1 MNNSSVIPFPQR
13 NAQNNRPEAREKLT
27 PQSLEAEQ
35 STLGAMLM
43 ERDAVARA
51 VEILTV
57 DDFYRELHK
66 KIFKSVLKLFDKGE
80 PIDIVTI
87 AEDLRRNGMLEE
99 VGGSEY
105 LSALIEACPS
115 SVNVE
120 AYAKVVSE
128 KSVLRQLLRAADQIS
143 GMVYAEGDEVDSLVD
158 QSEKLIF
165 NINQTKLKTG
175 FSPIKQLL
183 MTAYDQ
189 IEKQFQHRG
198 EATGISTGFKDLDDI
213 TSGLQPTDF
222 IIVAA
227 RPSMGKCCDENVI
240 IDDPVTGE
248 RLTIKEMITQKREQV
263 LNMSRRGELQT
274 ASISDWI
281 DSGVKP
287 VWQVTTRLG
296 RSVEV
301 TGHHPFYTVQGWTP
315 LHDLKVGEKIAIP
328 RSVPVF
334 GTDETLSSEQV
345 RLLAYFIAEGG
356 LTGSVPKW
364 TNSDPLLVADF
375 SGAIEACFP
384 ELEIKA
390 ANKSGIDYKIVR
402 PNRGTGMAPN
412 RLTAWL
418 KDLGLWGQY
427 AKEKSFPACV
437 WTQKKAGLSE
447 FLRVLFSCDGTIYKL
462 GDYPRIEFTVASEKL
477 AQDVQHALL
486 RFGIV
491 AKLWAKKSKC
501 NGKEFKSWRVEITDP
516 QSVMI
521 YNAEIGW
528 IGEKAGRAMA
538 TDFWERPKPKRQ
550 SNNGHPP
557 REVWDLVKESCR
569 RQDISLV
576 ELARRAGE
584 TVATGKYGG
593 FNPHCNRSLP
603 SHRLRAYAEVLQDIR
618 LWRIASPDIYWDEI
632 VSIEYIGE
640 HQVYDLT
647 VPDGS
652 NFIAQDIFVHNTAL
666 CLNIAHHIALKE
678 NQPVAI
684 FSLEMS
690 KEQLVQRLICS
701 EASIKSQDL
710 RRGRVQD
717 GDWHRITNAVNR
729 LYQAPMFIDDQ
740 PGQGTFEMRA
750 KARRLM
756 AEHGQLGLIV
766 VDYLQLAHSSGKS
779 ENRVQEISEIARA
792 FKSMARELKCPL
804 IALSQLSR
812 AVEQREDKR
821 PMLSDLRESG
831 CLTGETLVYLPDSG
845 AYKRLDEL
853 EYLSGFRVLA
863 VDDQT
868 GKLEPRVVTR
878 AFSTGVKPVYKL
890 TMASGRTV
898 RATGNHKF
906 LGVNQWK
913 RLDKIEIG
921 SHLALPRQ
929 IVGPRDAATP
939 PMREAELALLAH
951 LIGDGC
957 TLQKRGSSY
966 TSGEEELARA
976 VVGFAR
982 EVFGDA
988 IRPKISLDNRSRWE
1002 VGLVSST
1009 HLAPGKPNAVTKWLR
1024 ELGAWDKRSYQKLV
1038 PTRVFAQSDEKIG
1051 LFLRHLWATD
1061 GCLHLKKCGQSQTP
1075 LAFYTS
1081 NSPRLA
1087 RDVQSLLL
1095 RLGVQSTLR
1104 ELDQKGKGR
1113 TMWNVVVTGQ
1123 SDMRRFIERV
1133 GAFGARRSAKLEELR
1148 ALCENQS
1155 ENTNRDVIPR
1165 EVWRHLV
1172 VPAMERNGIT
1182 TREVQARIGTNYCGT
1197 TLYKSNLSRA
1207 RAARVAAVVG
1217 SDELRAL
1224 SQSDIYWDKV
1234 VSIEPDGEEE
1244 VYDLTVEGLHSF
1256 VANDIVVHNS
1266 IEAEADLVAFIYRA
1280 SYYKRKALHKSS
1292 DDNKGGKK
1300 SYSSQSSA
1308 PVSDDDPDF
1317 DPDEGKAEIIIGK
1330 HRNGP
1335 VGTIK
1340 LGFQPEFARFT
1351 NLASDDYNDGY

>member
-1 MNNSSVIPFPQR
+1 MNSSSVIPFPQR
-13 NAQNNRPEAREKLT
+13 NANNNRPESREKLT

-43 ERDAVARA
+43 ERDAVARS

-80 PIDIVTI
+80 PIDIVTV

-198 EATGISTGFKDLDDI
+198 EATGISTGFTDLDDI

-227 RPSMGKCCDENVI
+227 RPSMGKCLLHSEKLIN
-240 IDDPVTGE
+240 PATGE
-248 RLTIKEMITQKREQV
+248 LITIQEAVQRQLSSV
-263 LNMSRRGELQT
+263 LNLAGAGKHKLAESK
-274 ASISDWI
+274 ISDWI

-287 VWQVTTRLG
+287 VWRVTTRLG
-296 RSVEV
+296 RSVAV
-301 TGHHPFYTVQGWTP
+301 TGHHPFLAVHGWTP
-315 LHDLKVGEKIAIP
+315 LHDLKVGEKIAVP

-334 GTDETLSSEQV
+334 GNDDTLSHEQI

-356 LTGSVPKW
+356 LSGTVPKFS
-364 TNSDPLLVADF
+364 NADPVLIADF
-375 SGAIEACFP
+375 SAAIAREFP

-390 ANKSGIDYKIVR
+390 ANKSSIDYKIVR
-402 PNRGTGMAPN
+402 PNRGKGMAPN
-412 RLTAWL
+412 ALTAWL
-418 KDLGLWGQY
+418 RELGLWGKL
-427 AKEKSFPACV
+427 AKEKFFPAQV
-437 WTQKKAGLSE
+437 WTLPKPKLAE
-447 FLRVLFSCDGTIYKL
+447 FLRVLFSCDGTIYQL

-486 RFGIV
+486 RFGVV
-491 AKLWAKKSKC
+491 AKLWAKKAKYKE
-501 NGKEFKSWRVEITDP
+501 KEFQSWRVEITDP
-516 QSVMI
+516 QSVML

-528 IGEKAGRAMA
+528 VGEKAGRALA
-538 TDFWERPKPKRQ
+538 TDFWERPTPKRR

-557 REVWDLVKESCR
+557 REVWDLVKESCKR
-569 RQDISLV
+569 AGISLS
-576 ELARRAGE
+576 EMARRAGE
-584 TVATGKYGG
+584 IVPAEG
-593 FNPHCNRSLP
+593 FNPHTKRGLP
-603 SHRLRAYAEVLQDIR
+603 SHRLRAYAEVLQDIG

-652 NFIAQDIFVHNTAL
+652 NFVAQDIFVHNTAL

-750 KARRLM
+750 KARRLA

-853 EYLSGFRVLA
+853 EHLSGFRVLA
-863 VDDQT
+863 VDDAT

-890 TMASGRTV
+890 TMASGRSI
-898 RATGNHKF
+898 RATANHKF
-906 LGVNQWK
+906 LSVGAWK
-913 RLDKIEIG
+913 RLDEIEIG

-929 IVGPRDAATP
+929 TVGPRDAATS
-939 PMREAELALLAH
+939 PMNHDELALLAH
-951 LIGDGC
+951 LIGDGS
-957 TLQKRGSSY
+957 TLQKRGSYY

-982 EVFGDA
+982 EVFGTA
-988 IRPKISLDNRSRWE
+988 IRPKITLDNRNRWE
-1002 VGLVSST
+1002 VGLISST
-1009 HLAPGKPNAVTKWLR
+1009 HLAPGKPNAVAKWLR
-1024 ELGAWDKRSYQKLV
+1024 ELGAWDKRSYQKIV
-1038 PTRVFAQSDEKIG
+1038 PARVFLQSDEKIG

-1061 GCLHLKKCGQSQTP
+1061 GCLHLKKCGQSLTP
-1075 LAFYTS
+1075 LAYYAS
-1081 NSPRLA
+1081 NSNRLA

-1104 ELDQKGKGR
+1104 EVDQKGKGR
-1113 TMWNVVVTGQ
+1113 PMWNVIVTGQ

-1133 GAFGARRSAKLEELR
+1133 GAFGARRSTKLEELR
-1148 ALCENQS
+1148 ALCADQI

-1165 EVWRHLV
+1165 EVWRDLV
-1172 VPAMERNGIT
+1172 VPATERGGLT
-1182 TREVQARIGTNYCGT
+1182 TRAMQARIGTRYCGS
-1197 TLYKSNLSRA
+1197 TLYKSNLSRE
-1207 RAARVAAVVG
+1207 RAARVAAVV
-1217 SDELRAL
+1217 ECEKLRAL
-1224 SQSDIYWDKV
+1224 SESDLYWDKV

-1256 VANDIVVHNS
+1256 VANDIIVHNS

-1280 SYYKRKALHKSS
+1280 SYYKRKALHKSAG
-1292 DDNKGGKK
+1292 DDKGGKK
-1300 SYSSQSSA
+1300 SYSSQSAA
-1308 PVSDDDPDF
+1308 PVSDDDPEF

-1351 NLASDDYNDGY
+1351 NLAPDDYGGGGY

>member
-13 NAQNNRPEAREKLT
+13 NANNNRPESREKLT

-51 VEILTV
+51 VESLTV

-80 PIDIVTI
+80 PIDIVTV

-143 GMVYAEGDEVDSLVD
+143 GMVYADGDEVDGLVD

-165 NINQTKLKTG
+165 DINRQKLKTG
-175 FSPIKQLL
+175 FTHIKPLL

-198 EATGISTGFKDLDDI
+198 EATGISTGFVDLDDI
-213 TSGLQPTDF
+213 TSGLQPTDLV
-222 IIVAA
+222 ILAA
-227 RPSMGKCCDENVI
+227 RPSMGKCLGALSLITNPD
-240 IDDPVTGE
+240 TGE
-248 RLTIKEMITQKREQV
+248 RITIEEAIARRLPEISNLSSQGEIQV
-263 LNMSRRGELQT
+263 
-274 ASISDWI
+274 APISDWI

-287 VWQVTTRLG
+287 VWKVTTRLG

-301 TGHHPFYTVQGWTP
+301 TGHHPFLAVKGWTP

-328 RSVPVF
+328 RCVPVF
-334 GTDETLSSEQV
+334 GTDETLSIDEN

-364 TNSDPLLVADF
+364 TNADPLLVADF
-375 SGAIEACFP
+375 SGAIEARFP

-390 ANKSGIDYKIVR
+390 ASKSGIDYKIVR
-402 PNRGTGMAPN
+402 PNRGKGIAPN

-418 KDLGLWGQY
+418 KEIGLWGQY
-427 AKEKSFPACV
+427 AREKSFPACV
-437 WTQKKAGLSE
+437 WTQPKAGLSE
-447 FLRVLFSCDGTIYKL
+447 FLRVLFSCDGTIYKM

-491 AKLWAKKSKC
+491 AKLWAKKARYKE
-501 NGKEFKSWRVEITDP
+501 KEFKSWRVEITDP
-516 QSVMI
+516 QSVMV

-538 TDFWERPKPKRQ
+538 TDFWEREKPKRQ

-557 REVWDLVKESCR
+557 REVWDLVKDSCKR
-569 RQDISLV
+569 AGISLSEV
-576 ELARRAGE
+576 ARRAGE
-584 TVATGKYGG
+584 HVPVEGY
-593 FNPHCNRSLP
+593 NPHTKRGLP

-632 VSIEYIGE
+632 TSIEYIGE

-652 NFIAQDIFVHNTAL
+652 NFVAQDIFVHNTAL

-678 NQPVAI
+678 RQPVAV

-717 GDWHRITNAVNR
+717 GDWHRITNAVNN
-729 LYQAPMFIDDQ
+729 LYQAPIFIDDQ

-750 KARRLM
+750 KARRLT

-831 CLTGETLVYLPDSG
+831 
-845 AYKRLDEL
+845 
-853 EYLSGFRVLA
+853 
-863 VDDQT
+863 
-868 GKLEPRVVTR
+868 
-878 AFSTGVKPVYKL
+878 
-890 TMASGRTV
+890 
-898 RATGNHKF
+898 
-906 LGVNQWK
+906 
-913 RLDKIEIG
+913 
-921 SHLALPRQ
+921 
-929 IVGPRDAATP
+929 
-939 PMREAELALLAH
+939 
-951 LIGDGC
+951 
-957 TLQKRGSSY
+957 
-966 TSGEEELARA
+966 
-976 VVGFAR
+976 
-982 EVFGDA
+982 
-988 IRPKISLDNRSRWE
+988 
-1002 VGLVSST
+1002 
-1009 HLAPGKPNAVTKWLR
+1009 
-1024 ELGAWDKRSYQKLV
+1024 
-1038 PTRVFAQSDEKIG
+1038 
-1051 LFLRHLWATD
+1051 
-1061 GCLHLKKCGQSQTP
+1061 
-1075 LAFYTS
+1075 
-1081 NSPRLA
+1081 
-1087 RDVQSLLL
+1087 
-1095 RLGVQSTLR
+1095 
-1104 ELDQKGKGR
+1104 
-1113 TMWNVVVTGQ
+1113 
-1123 SDMRRFIERV
+1123 
-1133 GAFGARRSAKLEELR
+1133 
-1148 ALCENQS
+1148 
-1155 ENTNRDVIPR
+1155 
-1165 EVWRHLV
+1165 
-1172 VPAMERNGIT
+1172 
-1182 TREVQARIGTNYCGT
+1182 
-1197 TLYKSNLSRA
+1197 
-1207 RAARVAAVVG
+1207 
-1217 SDELRAL
+1217 
-1224 SQSDIYWDKV
+1224 
-1234 VSIEPDGEEE
+1234 
-1244 VYDLTVEGLHSF
+1244 
-1256 VANDIVVHNS
+1256 S
-1266 IEAEADLVAFIYRA
+1266 IEAEADVVAFIYRA
-1280 SYYKRKALHKSS
+1280 SYYRRKQLVKDGQPAP
-1292 DDNKGGKK
+1292 
-1300 SYSSQSSA
+1300 QSE
-1308 PVSDDDPDF
+1308 P
-1317 DPDEGKAEIIIGK
+1317 DPDEGIAEVIIGK
-1330 HRNGP
+1330 QRNGP

-1340 LGFQPEFARFT
+1340 LGFQPEYARFT
-1351 NLASDDYNDGY
+1351 NLSAEDYGGGD